1 MKKNNQKRFLLKKL
15 LNKNIIAVVGG
26 IIMKKDKILIAQRS
40 NKGDH
45 PLKWEFPGGKVF
57 ANENVNQA
65 LSRELKE
72 ELSIDIKQT
81 YFLTDYIYEY
91 SDLKKIHLYFF
102 KIDDYL
108 GKISNNVHRKI
119 TWINLSELKRFDF
132 LDGDV
137 NIIEQIINTDILGF
151 SGKQITL

>member
-1 MKKNNQKRFLLKKL
+1 MSKVITN
-15 LNKNIIAVVGG
+15 VVGG
-26 IIMKKDKILIAQRS
+26 IIVKGDKILIAQRS
-40 NKGDH
+40 DRADH
-45 PLKWEFPGGKVF
+45 PLKWEFPGGKVLP
-57 ANENVNQA
+57 NENINQA
-65 LSRELKE
+65 LMREFKE
-72 ELSIDIKQT
+72 ELGIEIKKSF
-81 YFLTDYIYEY
+81 FLMDYIHEY
-91 SDLKKIHLYFF
+91 KYLKKVHLHFF